1 MRLFLS
7 SLLHRARRARRP
19 ARAAQATVE
28 FALFSLVFIPFVL
41 GGIEIGRG
49 VWYYNQLGQLSR
61 EGVRWIIVTT
71 ADSSTDYLRV
81 GNTPGT
87 YTVSACGCDPDTAVG
102 WIGRTDVGIPP
113 DRLTVEIQREA
124 LGVYTWGIPVTVTV
138 RYPYQPVI
146 TSFLNIPAT
155 INLRAATTM
164 HMQ

>member
-1 MRLFLS
+1 MRFLD
-7 SLLHRARRARRP
+7 HRS
-19 ARAAQATVE
+19 RAAQATVE
-28 FALFSLVFIPFVL
+28 FALFSLVFIPFAL

-49 VWYYNQLGQLSR
+49 VWYYNQLSQLSR

-87 YTVSACGCDPDTAVG
+87 YSVATCGCDPDTAVG
-102 WIGRTDVGIPP
+102 WIGRKDVGIPR

-138 RYPYQPVI
+138 RYPYQPIVA
-146 TSFLNIPAT
+146 SFLNIPAT